1 MSLQAGC
8 CHSSQRQLYSV
19 QAAKAL
25 ESTQQRKDD
34 LLLSKIVKTA
44 CNMLSRTR
52 GSQNVEVPDE
62 ESAPRSTCPKLPN
75 LATGFYGS
83 AGQPSHFQAQQ
94 RRLQQGLRGARE
106 LGPVLLSRPLQAKEF
121 GGKDCR
127 VMQSPKSYGS
137 EEIIVC
143 HSPAAI
149 PRQTREDA
157 ATDSV
162 SLFQPEPIPKCK
174 VQSPSMSTA
183 R

>member
-1 MSLQAGC
+1 MWSAELAYSLFARRVSLQAGC

-75 LATGFYGS
+75 LATGFTGPLGS
-83 AGQPSHFQAQQ
+83 PLIF
-94 RRLQQGLRGARE
+94 RRSKGAC
-106 LGPVLLSRPLQAKEF
+106 S
-121 GGKDCR
+121 KDCAVR
-127 VMQSPKSYGS
+127 ESLALSCCQDLCKPKSS
-137 EEIIVC
+137 EEKTVG
-143 HSPAAI
+143 
-149 PRQTREDA
+149 
-157 ATDSV
+157 
-162 SLFQPEPIPKCK
+162 
-174 VQSPSMSTA
+174 
-183 R
+183 